1 MYGLIISD
9 TETGA
14 RTHVE
19 VPYEFEIGETLYR
32 AEIVNGHEMIKEYEV
47 EEVFEIFLYDEN

>member
-1 MYGLIISD
+1 MFGLIIRN
-9 TETGA
+9 TETGE

-19 VPYEFEIGETLYR
+19 VPYEFEVGETLYR

-47 EEVFEIFLYDEN
+47 EEVFEILLDVN